1 MYRTAEQVYNIQLRM
16 LLTRLYIILIK
27 KEHFTLSA
35 NIMKIATKGILLPST
50 TKNKHNNKK
59 INIISKKLTY

>member
-1 MYRTAEQVYNIQLRM
+1 MYRKAEQVYNIQLRM

-35 NIMKIATKGILLPST
+35 NIMKIATKGNILPSTST
-50 TKNKHNNKK
+50 TKNK
-59 INIISKKLTY
+59 TQ